1 MGIIQQDFE
10 SNSEVKTHDEISN
23 LIDSVKNVEENFS
36 NLDFLQNLP
45 DTVELPNEPI
55 SEPEITPEPELPAE
69 TIQEIEKP
77 QHEPPE
83 PPEHIK
89 ENQPAPIQHPT
100 DISKVRFYVHNYLAK
115 PIIGLPEP
123 GHTTF
128 SLKLKDQNVT
138 GFHQPK
144 TDTRSLKE
152 LAPILTTKIKTLTKT
167 IKDRD
172 FKKDIKNL
180 KNLPTILKKQVSK
193 INIDAVKTLPKKIRS
208 MFSSD

>member
-1 MGIIQQDFE
+1 M
-10 SNSEVKTHDEISN
+10 SNSEVKTHDEISD
-23 LIDSVKNVEENFS
+23 LLDSVKNVEENFS
-36 NLDFLQNLP
+36 NLDFLQDLP
-45 DTVELPNEPI
+45 DMVELPNKNI
-55 SEPEITPEPELPAE
+55 SEPEITPEPEIPTE
-69 TIQEIEKP
+69 TIQEIKKP
-77 QHEPPE
+77 QHE

-89 ENQPAPIQHPT
+89 ENQPNPIKNHT

-115 PIIGLPEP
+115 PIIGPPEP

-128 SLKLKDQNVT
+128 TLELKNQNIT

-152 LAPILTTKIKTLTKT
+152 LAPIITTKIKTLTKT

-193 INIDAVKTLPKKIRS
+193 ISIDAVKTLPKKIRL